1 MTLHLTSD
9 HQKRIRSHGEAAFP
23 QECCGLLLGD
33 IELRDGQEHKIVKGL
48 WSVDN
53 TWDSAENPIADGESI
68 NRRFLIEPADFK
80 RGYDEARKQGLG
92 VIGTYHSHPNHSA
105 IPSEFDRQHA
115 FPWGYS
121 CVIVSVADGAAANV
135 RSWVLDEGDRC
146 VEQPIQERLDN
157 DSAASD
163 ASGDATK
170 SAPSAPDANQA
181 VGV

>member
-1 MTLHLTSD
+1 MTLHLTSE
-9 HQKRIRSHGEAAFP
+9 HHALIRSHGERAFP

-53 TWDSAENPIADGESI
+53 TWDSAENPVADGESI

-80 RGYDEARKQGLG
+80 RGYDAARERGLG
-92 VIGTYHSHPNHSA
+92 IIGTYHSHPNHPA

-121 CVIVSVADGAAANV
+121 CVIVSIMDGSAAALH
-135 RSWVLDEGDRC
+135 SWVLDDSDRC
-146 VEQPIQERLDN
+146 IEQTIVERALSGRPGGEAEDETGASATGQP
-157 DSAASD
+157 
-163 ASGDATK
+163 
-170 SAPSAPDANQA
+170 
-181 VGV
+181 VMV

>member
-1 MTLHLTSD
+1 MTLHLTPD
-9 HQKRIRSHGEAAFP
+9 QKAQIRSHGESAFP

-33 IELRDGQEHKIVKGL
+33 IELQDGQEHKLVKGL

-53 TWDSAENPIADGESI
+53 TWDSVDNPVADGESM

-92 VIGTYHSHPNHSA
+92 VIGTYHSHPNHPA

-121 CVIVSVADGAAANV
+121 CVIVSVADGNAADL
-135 RSWVLDEGDRC
+135 RSWVLDESDRC
-146 VEQPIQERLDN
+146 VEQTIQNRSDNEQPSSERLGDP
-157 DSAASD
+157 SETTTAA
-163 ASGDATK
+163 
-170 SAPSAPDANQA
+170 PE
-181 VGV
+181 VGQPMRV

>member
-1 MTLHLTSD
+1 MTLHLTTQ
-9 HQKRIRSHGEAAFP
+9 HQAQIRSHGEGAFP

-53 TWDSAENPIADGESI
+53 TWDSAENPVDDGESI

-92 VIGTYHSHPNHSA
+92 IIGTYHSHPNHPA

-121 CVIVSVADGAAANV
+121 CVIVSVADGTAADL
-135 RSWVLDEGDRC
+135 RSWVLDESDRC
-146 VEQPIQERLDN
+146 VEQAILGQDASERLV
-157 DSAASD
+157 SERSETD
-163 ASGDATK
+163 AKTATG
-170 SAPSAPDANQA
+170 ATETGQPI
-181 VGV
+181 GV